1 MILAGD
7 IGGTHTR
14 LALYENQNG
23 TLRVNTQL
31 IYQSAEHK
39 SLDEVVAAFMHDHL
53 QVESACFAVAGPV
66 KAQRSVISNT
76 GWAVDA
82 LALVTLLKAKT
93 VYLINDVEAIAYGI
107 SALTAADLVVVNE
120 GVAVTGNRAVIAAG
134 TGLGEA
140 GLHWEGK
147 THRALASEA
156 GHADFAARGDL
167 QIDLLRFLSAKFGR
181 VSYERVLSG
190 PGLVNVYEF
199 LRQMRKEPEPKW
211 LAEELKVSDPAVVI
225 SQAALSGRSGLCER
239 ALDLFMEVYAA
250 EAGNCALR
258 FSAFNGLFIAG
269 GIAMKVLPK
278 FQEPAFLKTFTNK
291 GRMAEVLRSIPVSIV
306 KNESIGLLGA
316 AQYLSADGH

>member
-39 SLDEVVAAFMHDHL
+39 SLDEGVAAFIHDHL

-134 TGLGEA
+134 TGRAA
-140 GLHWEGK
+140 GLSVCPQGRTALGGK
-147 THRALASEA
+147 NPSRPRLGSGTRRFRGA
-156 GHADFAARGDL
+156 G
-167 QIDLLRFLSAKFGR
+167 
-181 VSYERVLSG
+181 
-190 PGLVNVYEF
+190 
-199 LRQMRKEPEPKW
+199 
-211 LAEELKVSDPAVVI
+211 
-225 SQAALSGRSGLCER
+225 
-239 ALDLFMEVYAA
+239 
-250 EAGNCALR
+250 
-258 FSAFNGLFIAG
+258 
-269 GIAMKVLPK
+269 
-278 FQEPAFLKTFTNK
+278 
-291 GRMAEVLRSIPVSIV
+291 
-306 KNESIGLLGA
+306 
-316 AQYLSADGH
+316 

>member
-1 MILAGD
+1 M
-7 IGGTHTR
+7 
-14 LALYENQNG
+14 
-23 TLRVNTQL
+23 
-31 IYQSAEHK
+31 
-39 SLDEVVAAFMHDHL
+39 
-53 QVESACFAVAGPV
+53 
-66 KAQRSVISNT
+66 
-76 GWAVDA
+76 
-82 LALVTLLKAKT
+82 
-93 VYLINDVEAIAYGI
+93 
-107 SALTAADLVVVNE
+107 
-120 GVAVTGNRAVIAAG
+120 
-134 TGLGEA
+134 
-140 GLHWEGK
+140 
-147 THRALASEA
+147 
-156 GHADFAARGDL
+156 

-316 AQYLSADGH
+316 AQYLSADGIPLGQRCPHLRGDTLCELLKAENFMQVGSQLFRRTPPLHSRPKAHPRPWVGFRPYLPLHPND